1 MDYCP
6 IVLAVSDMLPGSSVR
21 TQRGARW
28 SSNKHELPGHELCIP
43 DPAGS
48 EPMLLVAMVAIG
60 VLASL
65 SSGQDDT
72 QVDAEATFHPYPSAV
87 GMSPSAVGIT
97 TSCDDFPI
105 DLAGKQ
111 YASQQPAVHPTTRAH
126 KPRAR
131 VPARALPPI

>member
-1 MDYCP
+1 MNDLTRLP
-6 IVLAVSDMLPGSSVR
+6 SDS
-21 TQRGARW
+21 
-28 SSNKHELPGHELCIP
+28 
-43 DPAGS
+43 GS
-48 EPMLLVAMVAIG
+48 EPMLFVVMAAIG

-65 SSGQDDT
+65 SSGQADT

-87 GMSPSAVGIT
+87 GTNPSAVGT
-97 TSCDDFPI
+97 TSSCDESDFPI

-131 VPARALPPI
+131 APARALPPI

>member
-1 MDYCP
+1 
-6 IVLAVSDMLPGSSVR
+6 MLLE
-21 TQRGARW
+21 
-28 SSNKHELPGHELCIP
+28 H
-43 DPAGS
+43 
-48 EPMLLVAMVAIG
+48 MLLVAMAAIG

-72 QVDAEATFHPYPSAV
+72 QVA
-87 GMSPSAVGIT
+87 